1 MRSLTKHSTSAI
13 SYYPQLNMAEMEPPN
28 YRDVP
33 ELKDYLLEDVVS
45 TGKHLGTGSFGSV
58 VEVTVGGTVCA
69 GKKIHVALLDP
80 QAEGMQKMVERFVSE
95 CKLMSKVRHPNIV
108 QFMGL
113 CFLEDSP
120 HPMLVMECLDTN
132 LDSIL
137 EKKKNLPFPLVLHV
151 LLDITKGLVYLHS
164 LKPQPIIHRDLT
176 ARNILLYSASM
187 QAKIADLGNAMMI
200 DEMRLSKTL
209 SQAPGTTPYM
219 PPEALQT
226 EAKYNTMLDVF
237 SFGHLAL
244 FAVLEEFPGDLLA
257 ITYSDPLTDELK
269 ARSEVERREAYIRKL
284 FAKLTKEHPITQ
296 LILQCLHNVPAKR

>member
-1 MRSLTKHSTSAI
+1 MTENESA
-13 SYYPQLNMAEMEPPN
+13 QFPN

-33 ELKDYLLEDVVS
+33 ELKDFLLDDVTS
-45 TGKHLGTGSFGSV
+45 TGKRLGTGSFGTV
-58 VEVTVGGTVCA
+58 VEVTIGGTLYA
-69 GKKIHVALLDP
+69 GKKLHVALLD
-80 QAEGMQKMVERFVSE
+80 QEDEGMQRMVDRFVSE

-120 HPMLVMECLDTN
+120 YPMLVMERLDTN
-132 LDSIL
+132 LDNIL
-137 EKKKNLPFPLVLHV
+137 EKKKNLPFPLVLRV
-151 LLDITKGLVYLHS
+151 LLDVTKGLVYMHS

-200 DEMRLSKTL
+200 DQTKLSRTL

-219 PPEALQT
+219 PPEALQP

-244 FAVLEEFPGDLLA
+244 FAVLEEYPGDLLP

-284 FAKLTKEHPITQ
+284 FAKLTKDHPITK
-296 LILQCLHNVPAKR
+296 LVLQCLHNVPDKR

>member
-1 MRSLTKHSTSAI
+1 
-13 SYYPQLNMAEMEPPN
+13 MAEMEPAQFPN
-28 YRDVP
+28 YRDIP
-33 ELKDYLLEDVVS
+33 ELKDLLLEDVIS

-58 VEVTVGGTVCA
+58 VEVTVGGAVCA
-69 GKKIHVALLDP
+69 GKNIHVALLDP
-80 QAEGMQKMVERFVSE
+80 QDEGTQKMVDRFISE
-95 CKLMSKVRHPNIV
+95 CRLMSKVRHPNIV

-113 CFLEDSP
+113 CFLEDNP
-120 HPMLVMECLDTN
+120 HPMLVMERLDTN

-137 EKKKNLPFPLVLHV
+137 EKKKNLPFPLVLHI

-164 LKPQPIIHRDLT
+164 LKPQPIVHRDLT

-200 DEMRLSKTL
+200 DEMRLSRTL
-209 SQAPGTTPYM
+209 SQAPGTTLYM
-219 PPEALQT
+219 PPEALQP

-244 FAVLEEFPGDLLA
+244 FAVLEEFPRDLLA

-269 ARSEVERREAYIRKL
+269 ARSEVERRETYIRKL

-296 LILQCLHNVPAKR
+296 LILQCLHNVPTKR